1 MSLISVTNMNVGDK
15 LISYEHHLYIIG
27 TGTKTSFPSSRTINK
42 IPIQAFPVMNIFA
55 FISQFLRTSFIDLI
69 IGGVSLELYALKSAR
84 SYKDCWQAQK
94 LHFESKVNSRLLNE
108 NEAHRTSW
116 FFSWT
121 WSHFTQH
128 QSSYKILQKQT
139 YRLSDPFFGF
149 PSVRGS
155 SAKIP
160 WIYSNPEFQ
169 FLPVKFFG
177 PWIPWIFIIKWFLFE
192 FFTGE

>member
-1 MSLISVTNMNVGDK
+1 MNVGDK

-149 PSVRGS
+149 SSVGLTQSVEVRLRFHGFIPTRSFNFCRSNFSVRESLGFS
-155 SAKIP
+155 S
-160 WIYSNPEFQ
+160 
-169 FLPVKFFG
+169 
-177 PWIPWIFIIKWFLFE
+177 
-192 FFTGE
+192 